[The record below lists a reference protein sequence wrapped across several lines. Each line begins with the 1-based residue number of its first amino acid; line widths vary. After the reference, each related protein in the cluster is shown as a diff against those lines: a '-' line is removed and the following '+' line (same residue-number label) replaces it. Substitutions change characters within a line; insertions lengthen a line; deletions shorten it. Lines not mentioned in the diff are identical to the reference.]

1 MTEFDYQ
8 WKNLPRKDIEYND
21 LRVKEFLLFTKLNP
35 EKAIL
40 GRDTL
45 DAGCGIGRYTY
56 AIQKHD
62 IVKVAE
68 KCLNEYKRILN

>member
-1 MTEFDYQ
+1 MIINGKT
-8 WKNLPRKDIEYND
+8 LPSKDIAYND

-56 AIQKHD
+56 VMQTLGANS
-62 IVKVAE
+62 VKV
-68 KCLNEYKRILN
+68 LILVQKL